1 MHQTVKIVI
10 GRGYGDEGKG
20 LATDWICSNARDAI
34 VVKHNGGAQAGH
46 TVDLP
51 SIRFIFH
58 QLGSGSFRHADTFW
72 AHSYLP
78 DLFKLREE
86 FESFRE
92 IAGFAP
98 RIYADPNTSLTLI
111 FDVIINQ
118 ALETLR
124 GDARHGSCGMGINEA
139 DLRTKAGYG
148 LKISDLVGL
157 TPEALAER
165 MRTLRDAYVPRRK
178 QELEVTEF
186 SAEFEELLT
195 SDEVLYNA
203 AEEMLAAFRLVT
215 LVAEQELLPTRET
228 VVFETGQGLLLDGCL
243 EANFPHVT
251 ASRTGLTNPVE
262 IIKDCHLAN
271 FEVIYVAR
279 SYVTRHGEGPLLYEV
294 TKDDICKTMLDLTN
308 QPNPWQGTLRYGLY
322 GSVEEFLRPI
332 HADLEAQNTPLKA
345 SLLITHLNET
355 AGSLRTMSGPVEV
368 SALRGQGFTEIYCSF
383 TPFAT
388 DILPFAK

>member
-20 LATDWICSNARDAI
+20 LATDWICSNAKDAI

-51 SIRFIFH
+51 STRFIFH

-86 FESFRE
+86 YENFRE
-92 IAGFAP
+92 IAGFVP
-98 RIYADPNTSLTLI
+98 KIYADPNTNLTLI
-111 FDVIINQ
+111 FDVVINH

-139 DLRTKAGYG
+139 DLRTKAGFG
-148 LKISDLVGL
+148 LKISELIGL
-157 TPEALAER
+157 MPEKLSER
-165 MRTLRDAYVPRRK
+165 MKAIRDTYVPQRK
-178 QELEVTEF
+178 LELGVTEF
-186 SAEFEELLT
+186 SAEFEELLA
-195 SDEVLYNA
+195 SDDVLYNA

-215 LVAEQELLPTRET
+215 LVEEQVILPARET

-243 EANFPHVT
+243 EANYPHVT
-251 ASRTGLTNPVE
+251 ASRTGLTNPSE
-262 IIKDCHLAN
+262 IIKTCHLAN
-271 FEVIYVAR
+271 FEAIYVAR
-279 SYVTRHGEGPLLYEV
+279 SYVTRHGAGPLNHEV
-294 TKDDICKTMLDLTN
+294 RREDICKTMHDETN

-322 GSVEEFLRPI
+322 DSVEDLLEPI
-332 HADLEAQNTPLKA
+332 RNDLKTLDVSCAT
-345 SLLITHLNET
+345 SLIITHLNET
-355 AGSLRTMSGPVEV
+355 EGKLLTASGKAEP
-368 SALRGQGFTEIYCSF
+368 SALLGQGLDKVYGSA
-383 TPFAT
+383 TPYAT
-388 DILPFAK
+388 DITLFAK